1 MTINI
6 IRPSDY
12 PVPLSPKYKAP
23 AVAFSAKNT
32 IILNPSLCIAMGL
45 DESHDHILF
54 GYDKNYPTD
63 LYIRKAAADQLEDAF
78 TLLDRKIQA
87 VECKGF
93 VLQAKKSLGLA
104 AGSGYKFP
112 VRSSQDGWFCIG
124 VKRARCTDKN
134 TKK

>member
-12 PVPLSPKYKAP
+12 PIGPKYKAP
-23 AVAFSAKNT
+23 AVTFSLKNT
-32 IILNPSLCIAMGL
+32 IVFSQSLCDEMGL
-45 DESHDHILF
+45 DKSHDHVIF

-93 VLQAKKSLGLA
+93 VLQTKKSLGLA
-104 AGSGYKFP
+104 AGSGYMFP
-112 VRSSQDGWFCIG
+112 VKSAQDGWFCIG
-124 VKRARCTDKN
+124 VKRARSTDKFR
-134 TKK
+134 KK